1 MSVTRIAAA
10 AVLIGSAM
18 LAGPVSAQCSASN
31 SCSTTNTASVT
42 IGALVQLEMSSTT
55 TSLTAPT
62 VSDLGGSVANNGP
75 TFVVHANEA
84 WTLSIKSGNAT
95 NWTYVGSQSGVK
107 PIGDLTWSSASNGT
121 FAAITASDATLASG
135 SSSTNNTA
143 AAAFFKTLYSADYS
157 AASNRPGSYSLPVV
171 FTLSA
176 P

>member
-84 WTLSIKSGNAT
+84 WTLSIKSGNAV
-95 NWTYVGSQSGVK
+95 NWTYTGSQSGVK
-107 PIGDLTWSSASNGT
+107 PISDLTWSSASNGT
-121 FAAITASDATLASG
+121 FAAITATDATLASG
-135 SSSTNNTA
+135 ASSTNNTA

-157 AASNRPGSYSLPVV
+157 AASNRPGSYSLAVV